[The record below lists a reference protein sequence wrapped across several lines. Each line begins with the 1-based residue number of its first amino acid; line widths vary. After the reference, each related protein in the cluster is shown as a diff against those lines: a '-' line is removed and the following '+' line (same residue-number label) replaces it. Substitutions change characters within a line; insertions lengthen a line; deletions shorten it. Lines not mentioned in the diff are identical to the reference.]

1 MGRDDVVVWPSNHL
15 VQDVIPPPEHG
26 PDRRAVT
33 WQPLPDPRRGPP
45 GLDAP
50 LPTQARR
57 DDGGIAVTGAAGV
70 ETDPFRIRGHIADFD
85 SIVADIVARSAAT
98 RATLRMEANVAYGSA
113 PSETVDLFFPA
124 DAATPCPVHIFI
136 HGGYWRAFS
145 KSDYSLVADTVT
157 AAGAIAVIVDYAL
170 MPAVRMVTLVDQ
182 VRRAKQWVLEN
193 IARYGGDPDQ
203 LTISGHSAGAHLA
216 TMLFQHER
224 GPSRVR
230 SALLL
235 GGLYDL
241 KPLQKSFLKHEI
253 ALTDDEVAAF
263 TPMKK
268 QYDATTD
275 VMVVVGAKETPPF
288 HQQANTFSRKL
299 SSQGL
304 TVSQRIVVNRNHMNS
319 VRDLGVP
326 HSLTGRYLTELIAGA
341 QRSAVSR
348 VASEPA

>member
-1 MGRDDVVVWPSNHL
+1 M
-15 VQDVIPPPEHG
+15 
-26 PDRRAVT
+26 
-33 WQPLPDPRRGPP
+33 
-45 GLDAP
+45 
-50 LPTQARR
+50 
-57 DDGGIAVTGAAGV
+57 
-70 ETDPFRIRGHIADFD
+70 ETDAFRIRMHVANFD
-85 SIVADIVARSAAT
+85 GIVSDIVARSAAT
-98 RATLRMEANVAYGSA
+98 RATVPMQANIAYGDA
-113 PSETVDLFFPA
+113 PSETLDLFFPTE
-124 DAATPCPVHIFI
+124 AATPHPVHIFI

-145 KSDYSLVADTVT
+145 KSDYSLVADTVV

-170 MPAVRMVTLVDQ
+170 MPAMRMATLVDQ
-182 VRRAKQWVLEN
+182 VRRAKQWVLDN
-193 IARYGGDPDQ
+193 ISQYGGDPDR

-216 TMLFQHER
+216 TMLFQHGR

-268 QYDATTD
+268 QYDASTD
-275 VMVVVGAKETPPF
+275 VMVVVGAKETLPF

-304 TVSQRIVVNRNHMNS
+304 TVSQRIVVNRNHMDS

-326 HSLTGRYLTELIAGA
+326 YSLTGRYLAELIAGA
-341 QRSAVSR
+341 R
-348 VASEPA
+348 